1 MVKFNFGR
9 FVFEITLK
17 NSALLIEQMNIL
29 KVQFKTSQLYNSLFC
44 FVTFKEFCML
54 QKTTIT

>member
-29 KVQFKTSQLYNSLFC
+29 KVPFKTSQLYNSLFC
-44 FVTFKEFCML
+44 FVTF
-54 QKTTIT
+54 